1 MHFGRKLL
9 YYLLGVGLGVL
20 MVAFIFG
27 DRDIQCNYFPNDRVL
42 YDLRKK
48 ELTLSESLSAAV
60 NTGNKD
66 TSGLYLALERARVDF
81 DRSQISDEGCN
92 VYFLELDSPTK
103 SFEIENCDSIALVR
117 AVY

>member
-48 ELTLSESLSAAV
+48 NIELSLDL
-60 NTGNKD
+60 KD
-66 TSGLYLALERARVDF
+66 SGADTAGLYLALERAKVDF
-81 DRSQISDEGCN
+81 ENSRLSDSACN
-92 VYFLELDSPTK
+92 VYVLVMEQPPKT
-103 SFEIENCDSIALVR
+103 FEIENCDSTAKVLK
-117 AVY
+117 AY